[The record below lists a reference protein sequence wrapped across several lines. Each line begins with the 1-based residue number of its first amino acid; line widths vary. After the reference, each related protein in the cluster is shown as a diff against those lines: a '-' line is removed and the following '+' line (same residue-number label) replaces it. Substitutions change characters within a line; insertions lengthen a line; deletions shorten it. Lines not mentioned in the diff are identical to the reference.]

1 MLARGGVIWLLLGCI
16 YFSPAQDFAPWSG
29 ETGKVQH
36 MLEFSGRLPD
46 SQVLGSVAGTIT
58 VRFTIYC
65 EREGGEAYWQETQH
79 VRPDPQGR
87 YTVMLG
93 ETTLGGIPSDIFTSC
108 GKHWLGIQVSGQ
120 PEQPR
125 ILVLDW
131 PSARKESSITL
142 SAAVSKKPTRGSRP
156 TYLPVILMI
165 MFVVGAWMSYQEF
178 LKWRK
183 ARTLLWRKPSP
194 PLFPHPS
201 VQPIDEDR
209 PRKAA

>member
-1 MLARGGVIWLLLGCI
+1 MLARGGVIWLLLGCT
-16 YFSPAQDFAPWSG
+16 YFSPAQGSAPWSG

-36 MLEFSGRLPD
+36 MLQFSGRLPD
-46 SQVLGSVAGTIT
+46 SQVLGSVVGTIT

-65 EREGGEAYWQETQH
+65 ERDCGEAYWQETQR

-131 PSARKESSITL
+131 PSTRKANSITL
-142 SAAVSKKPTRGSRP
+142 STAVSKKPTRGSRP
-156 TYLPVILMI
+156 TLPVILMI
-165 MFVVGAWMSYQEF
+165 MFVVGAWMSCQEF
-178 LKWRK
+178 LKWRE

-194 PLFPHPS
+194 PRPS

-209 PRKAA
+209 TRKAA